1 MPLKCM
7 ASDKLAKIY
16 NDEIEIEID
25 NALSSRIK
33 NRIFLACLAVLG
45 LNS

>member
-1 MPLKCM
+1 M

-16 NDEIEIEID
+16 NDEIEID
-25 NALSSRIK
+25 NALPSRIK

-45 LNS
+45 LKS

>member
-7 ASDKLAKIY
+7 DSDKLAKIY
-16 NDEIEIEID
+16 NDEIEID
-25 NALSSRIK
+25 NSLSSRIK
-33 NRIFLACLAVLG
+33 NRIFLACLAVFG